1 MLDTNTAETTA
12 TATVQADSDAAEDDQ
27 PTDALAEDQA
37 DDDDRDMFSWSYVQ
51 KLRAESARYRERAR
65 TADHYAKRLY
75 TELVR
80 ATGRLADPTDLA
92 FDDEAHLEDADA
104 LAAVLD

>member
-37 DDDDRDMFSWSYVQ
+37 DDDDRNMFSRSYVQ
-51 KLRAESARYRERAR
+51 
-65 TADHYAKRLY
+65 
-75 TELVR
+75 
-80 ATGRLADPTDLA
+80 
-92 FDDEAHLEDADA
+92 
-104 LAAVLD
+104 